1 MYPKIE
7 NNNLS
12 NTYYL
17 DFRYIFNDYK
27 SIKRGLMYIKKP
39 LSNDS
44 VALFIMPEFR
54 VQGFWM
60 KNTYI
65 SLDMI
70 FLSPE
75 GVVMGYKENT
85 KPLDESSYSINFAS
99 KYVIEA
105 NGGFVEKY
113 NLKKGDIIKLPIKN
127 QKLIKKY
134 NNNIKYNII

>member
-127 QKLIKKY
+127 QKLIF
-134 NNNIKYNII
+134 